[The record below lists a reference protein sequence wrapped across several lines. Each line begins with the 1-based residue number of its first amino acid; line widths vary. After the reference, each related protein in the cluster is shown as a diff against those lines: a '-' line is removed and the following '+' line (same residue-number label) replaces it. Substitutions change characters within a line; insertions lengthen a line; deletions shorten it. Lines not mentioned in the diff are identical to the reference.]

1 MARKATDSPPSP
13 NDVPVVQVTVPYS
26 TRSHR
31 GQQIRHVI
39 GPRRAVDIEHR
50 VLHATQYEFYLPAAI
65 WNPPMTK
72 QFIERIGNL
81 ASGATIFTGA
91 TGAWRQEKEKGGK
104 GEVVQEDVCIYRIIV
119 NAEVLSADN
128 ARSGIHSE
136 IANLSAFLSICDSIL
151 QKEIIFTEAMIILDR
166 GILTIP
172 AGEAA
177 GAKVLTGA
185 KAKA

>member
-1 MARKATDSPPSP
+1 MEA
-13 NDVPVVQVTVPYS
+13 
-26 TRSHR
+26 
-31 GQQIRHVI
+31 G
-39 GPRRAVDIEHR
+39 E
-50 VLHATQYEFYLPAAI
+50 
-65 WNPPMTK
+65 
-72 QFIERIGNL
+72 
-81 ASGATIFTGA
+81 
-91 TGAWRQEKEKGGK
+91 EKGGK

-177 GAKVLTGA
+177 RARSPDRSQGQGIKRVDHGRPISFSDIITVSHIMTAGHSATRLAATAGTGRTPHRLSA
-185 KAKA
+185 FSSSAGSDQVSI